1 MTRGPGS
8 NGTVNALKTW
18 LKFAN
23 PLRWWGLANSDL
35 LNEFIEPIFGVLL
48 PSLVL
53 AEVVSQNGGLSYRP
67 GGMRVY
73 GQAQALTD
81 FPVPLI
87 PGPRL
92 AASLPENNC
101 LASIRTRL
109 ASRP

>member
-53 AEVVSQNGGLSYRP
+53 AEVVSQNGG
-67 GGMRVY
+67 
-73 GQAQALTD
+73 
-81 FPVPLI
+81 FIVPARRHAGL
-87 PGPRL
+87 
-92 AASLPENNC
+92 
-101 LASIRTRL
+101 RTGTGL
-109 ASRP
+109 N